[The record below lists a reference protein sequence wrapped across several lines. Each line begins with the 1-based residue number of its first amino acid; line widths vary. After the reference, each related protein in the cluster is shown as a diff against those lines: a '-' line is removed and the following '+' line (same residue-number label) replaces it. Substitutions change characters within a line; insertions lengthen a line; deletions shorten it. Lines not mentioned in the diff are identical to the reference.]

1 MSLTSAVSIRPF
13 LAAPEIVTAPSAGK
27 LPNTRLI
34 LTSWPSDQSSSGG
47 NSPGVQSHSLPK
59 LPLSDSASVVNVRSP
74 TVITVPRGTRGMDSK
89 KNSSP
94 EKWLREYTLKTSI
107 SLPPYSIMLSSSEPA
122 LSNSYPNPGPF
133 SATVIVAHQSLTAG
147 QGPGN
152 TTTVTVP
159 FRGYASLVSG
169 PSAWPR
175 KSVKL
180 TFTLICLPRSDA
192 VSV

>member
-1 MSLTSAVSIRPF
+1 MAL
-13 LAAPEIVTAPSAGK
+13 LPSF
-27 LPNTRLI
+27 
-34 LTSWPSDQSSSGG
+34 
-47 NSPGVQSHSLPK
+47 
-59 LPLSDSASVVNVRSP
+59 DSASVVSVRSP
-74 TVITVPRGTRGMDSK
+74 TVITVPSGTRGKDSK
-89 KNSSP
+89 KNRSRVD
-94 EKWLREYTLKTSI
+94 WITTFNLTTSI
-107 SLPPYSIMLSSSEPA
+107 SLPPYSIMLSSSEPD
-122 LSNSYPNPGPF
+122 LSNSYPNPVPS

-180 TFTLICLPRSDA
+180 TVTLICLPRSAA